1 MVASM
6 TSKMTSKPQQPRRLP
21 SGFYLKLH
29 FWNQW
34 LPLIKMSYRLSYSEN
49 FHFSNLLAASEA
61 LMYFWVPDIS
71 LSLLSY
77 YLFACMRILEEK
89 KEYSVELKRTWVPS
103 ILVFCANFNH
113 FESLDLITEH
123 MACRLQ
129 RQMVPR
135 FVIVSNSIEKSDF
148 QKDLSS
154 IVIRF

>member
-1 MVASM
+1 
-6 TSKMTSKPQQPRRLP
+6 
-21 SGFYLKLH
+21 
-29 FWNQW
+29 
-34 LPLIKMSYRLSYSEN
+34 
-49 FHFSNLLAASEA
+49 
-61 LMYFWVPDIS
+61 MYFWVPDIS

-77 YLFACMRILEEK
+77 YLLAGTRILEEK

-129 RQMVPR
+129 TQMVPR

-148 QKDLSS
+148 QKDLSIS
-154 IVIRF
+154 IWSKPSSESIKMIWIPTCIENTCESIYKTIEFLYETYQMFSSIHF

>member
-1 MVASM
+1 M
-6 TSKMTSKPQQPRRLP
+6 TAKTAQ
-21 SGFYLKLH
+21 KLQIPVNIPVTCNSWPWCT
-29 FWNQW
+29 FG
-34 LPLIKMSYRLSYSEN
+34 L
-49 FHFSNLLAASEA
+49 
-61 LMYFWVPDIS
+61 PDIS

-77 YLFACMRILEEK
+77 YLLAGTRILEEK

-129 RQMVPR
+129 TQMVPR

-154 IVIRF
+154 IVISMYIWVFQFEVNHPQKE

>member
-1 MVASM
+1 MKLLKGQLI
-6 TSKMTSKPQQPRRLP
+6 SKADQRTIDSPKKRTDE
-21 SGFYLKLH
+21 F
-29 FWNQW
+29 
-34 LPLIKMSYRLSYSEN
+34 
-49 FHFSNLLAASEA
+49 
-61 LMYFWVPDIS
+61 D
-71 LSLLSY
+71 
-77 YLFACMRILEEK
+77 LFAVKSKKANKTNSSIRFLGESMARQSAFEINWPLEEK

-129 RQMVPR
+129 TQMVPR

-154 IVIRF
+154 IVISMYEYFNLK